1 MHVFLQKDCEHGG
14 FARGA
19 GAAFPRDGGD
29 VWGST
34 GVARGSGGRDGLYVG
49 RAANMEVAP
58 AAWGKRSRVTG
69 KTVGAVSGG
78 HAGKWGQR
86 RLERWKNCK
95 MRVAPAA
102 RGQRSRVTEEMFG
115 AAPGVRQRRLV
126 RWKRLQTWRLHP
138 LRGGNACA

>member
-69 KTVGAVSGG
+69 EKVGAVSGATRG
-78 HAGKWGQR
+78 SGGSEG
-86 RLERWKNCK
+86 LN
-95 MRVAPAA
+95 VGTAA
-102 RGQRSRVTEEMFG
+102 KCASR
-115 AAPGVRQRRLV
+115 
-126 RWKRLQTWRLHP
+126 P
-138 LRGGNACA
+138 LRGGSVRAWRKRRSG